1 MPLPMRANRWTDE
14 ILEGFRQRGDPLA
27 DETVKNLFQQGQVE
41 TANVLLKQLI
51 RNDQLVPEELP
62 EMLREYLLR
71 TARLP
76 DWADP
81 DLVRQGEALF
91 GRYGPQAVVS
101 LFCGALPA
109 SYAAAKGVQVI
120 HLTARLATDPFRR
133 IMETAQM
140 LIDVLAPDGLAPGGS
155 GIRSAQKVRL
165 MHAAVRH
172 LLLHSGEWNPEWGH
186 PINQEDLAGTL
197 VDFSYAVIVGLEK
210 LGCTLSRQEQNA
222 YVHCWKVVGHMMGL
236 EAAVLP
242 DDVEDCAALAEVIQR
257 RHFRASPEGQE
268 LTRALIQMAEHVTP
282 GDLFDGIAA
291 SLMRHILGEEISD
304 MLKVPPADWT
314 RHLIGPLSML
324 NRASD
329 ELGDHSRVVAKISE
343 LFGRKLVE
351 GMVWMNRGAGRPPF
365 RIPSTLRES
374 WKVQGR

>member
-1 MPLPMRANRWTDE
+1 MRANRWTDE
-14 ILEGFRQRGDPLA
+14 FLDGFRQRGDPLA

-41 TANVLLKQLI
+41 TANALMKHLI
-51 RNDQLVPEELP
+51 RNDQLVPDALP
-62 EMLREYLLR
+62 EMLREYLVR
-71 TARLP
+71 TEALP

-81 DLVRQGEALF
+81 GLVRQGEALF

-140 LIDVLAPDGLAPGGS
+140 LVDVLAPDGLAPGGS
-155 GIRSAQKVRL
+155 GIRIAQKVRL

-172 LLLHSGEWNPEWGH
+172 LLLESGQWNPEWGH

-197 VDFSYAVIVGLEK
+197 ADFSYTVILGLEK

-222 YVHCWKVVGHMMGL
+222 YLHCWKVVGHLMGL
-236 EAAVLP
+236 ETAVLP
-242 DDVEDCAALAEVIQR
+242 DDVEDCAALTAVIQR

-282 GDLFDGIAA
+282 GDLFDGLAA
-291 SLMRHILGEEISD
+291 SLMRHILGEEIAD
-304 MLKVPPADWT
+304 MLAVPPADWT
-314 RHLIGPLSML
+314 RHLIGPLAML
-324 NRASD
+324 GKASD
-329 ELGDHSRVVAKISE
+329 ELGDRSWVVAKLAE
-343 LFGRKLVE
+343 VFGRKLVE

-374 WKVQGR
+374 WNVRGR

>member
-1 MPLPMRANRWTDE
+1 MRANRWTDD
-14 ILEGFRQRGDPLA
+14 LLDGFRTRGDPLA

-41 TANVLLKQLI
+41 TANALLKQLI
-51 RNDQLVPEELP
+51 RNDQLVPGELP

-71 TARLP
+71 TEQLP

-81 DLVRQGEALF
+81 ALVRHGEALF

-120 HLTARLATDPFRR
+120 HLTARLVTDPFRR

-172 LLLHSGEWNPEWGH
+172 LLLESGQWNPAWGY
-186 PINQEDLAGTL
+186 PINQEDMAGTL

-210 LGCTLSRQEQNA
+210 LGCTLSREEQNA
-222 YVHCWKVVGHMMGL
+222 YLHCWKVVGHLMGL
-236 EAAVLP
+236 ETVALP
-242 DDVEDCAALAEVIQR
+242 EDIEDCAALAEAVQR

-268 LTRALIQMAEHVTP
+268 MTRALIQMAEHVTP
-282 GDLFDGIAA
+282 GNLFDGMAA
-291 SLMRHILGEEISD
+291 SLIRHILGEEVAD

-314 RHLIGPLSML
+314 RYLIGPLAML
-324 NRASD
+324 GRASD
-329 ELGDHSRVVAKISE
+329 ELGDHSRVVARLSE
-343 LFGRKLVE
+343 VFGRKLVE

-374 WKVQGR
+374 WNVQGR

>member
-1 MPLPMRANRWTDE
+1 MRQPMRANRWTDDF
-14 ILEGFRQRGDPLA
+14 LDGFRQRGDPLA
-27 DETVKNLFQQGQVE
+27 DETVKTLFQRGQVE
-41 TANVLLKQLI
+41 TANALLQQLI
-51 RNDQLVPEELP
+51 RNDQLVPDELP

-71 TARLP
+71 TEQLP
-76 DWADP
+76 TWADP
-81 DLVRQGEALF
+81 DTVRHGEALF

-109 SYAAAKGVQVI
+109 SYAAAHGVQVI

-172 LLLHSGEWNPEWGH
+172 LILESGQWNPEWGY

-210 LGCTLSRQEQNA
+210 LGCTLSREEQNA
-222 YVHCWKVVGHMMGL
+222 YLHCWKVVGHLMGL

-242 DDVEDCAALAEVIQR
+242 EDIEDCAALAEVVQR

-268 LTRALIQMAEHVTP
+268 MTRALIQMAEHVTP
-282 GDLFDGIAA
+282 GNLFDGMAA
-291 SLMRHILGEEISD
+291 SLIRHILGEEVAD

-314 RHLIGPLSML
+314 RYLIGPLAML
-324 NRASD
+324 GRASD
-329 ELGDHSRVVAKISE
+329 ELGDHSRVVARLAE
-343 LFGRKLVE
+343 VFGRKLVE

-365 RIPSTLRES
+365 RIPSKLRES
-374 WKVQGR
+374 WNVQGR

>member
-1 MPLPMRANRWTDE
+1 MRANRWTDE
-14 ILEGFRQRGDPLA
+14 ILDGFRQRGDPLA
-27 DETVKNLFQQGQVE
+27 DETVKSLFQRKQVE
-41 TANVLLKQLI
+41 TANALLKQLI
-51 RNDQLVPEELP
+51 RNDQLVPDTLP
-62 EMLREYLLR
+62 EMLREYLVR
-71 TARLP
+71 TEKLP

-120 HLTARLATDPFRR
+120 HLTARLASDPFRR

-140 LIDVLAPDGLAPGGS
+140 LIDVLAPDGLAPGGN

-172 LLLHSGEWNPEWGH
+172 LLLESGQWNPEWGH

-222 YVHCWKVVGHMMGL
+222 YLHCWKVVGHLMGL
-236 EAAVLP
+236 EKAVLP
-242 DDVEDCAALAEVIQR
+242 EDVEDCAALAEVVQR
-257 RHFRASPEGQE
+257 RHFRASREGQE
-268 LTRALIQMAEHVTP
+268 LTAALIQMAEHVTP
-282 GDLFDGIAA
+282 GDLFDGMAA
-291 SLMRHILGEEISD
+291 SLIRHILGEEIAD

-314 RHLIGPLSML
+314 RHLIGPMALL
-324 NRASD
+324 NKASD
-329 ELGDHSRVVAKISE
+329 ELGDHSRVVSKLAE

-365 RIPSTLRES
+365 RIPSALRES
-374 WKVQGR
+374 WNVQGR

>member
-1 MPLPMRANRWTDE
+1 MRANRWTDE
-14 ILEGFRQRGDPLA
+14 KLDGFRQRGDPLA

-51 RNDQLVPEELP
+51 RNDQLVPDTLP

-71 TARLP
+71 TEQLP

-81 DLVRQGEALF
+81 ALVRQGEALF

-172 LLLHSGEWNPEWGH
+172 LILESGQWNPEWGH

-197 VDFSYAVIVGLEK
+197 VDFSYAVIMGLEK

-222 YVHCWKVVGHMMGL
+222 YLHCWKVVGHMMGL

-242 DDVEDCAALAEVIQR
+242 EDVEDCVVLAEVIQR

-291 SLMRHILGEEISD
+291 SLMRHILGEEIAD

-314 RHLIGPLSML
+314 RHLIGPLAML
-324 NRASD
+324 SRASD
-329 ELGDHSRVVAKISE
+329 ELGDHSRVVARLSE
-343 LFGRKLVE
+343 VFGRKLVE

-365 RIPSTLRES
+365 RIPQTLRES
-374 WKVQGR
+374 WNVQGR

>member
-1 MPLPMRANRWTDE
+1 MPWPMRANRWTDD
-14 ILEGFRQRGDPLA
+14 LLDGFRLRGDPLA
-27 DETVKNLFQQGQVE
+27 DETVKNLFQRGQVE
-41 TANVLLKQLI
+41 TANSLLKQLI
-51 RNDQLVPEELP
+51 RNDQLVPHELP

-71 TARLP
+71 TEQLP

-81 DLVRQGEALF
+81 ELVRHGEALF

-172 LLLHSGEWNPEWGH
+172 LILESGQWNPEWGY

-222 YVHCWKVVGHMMGL
+222 YLHCWKVVGHLMGM
-236 EAAVLP
+236 EAAALP
-242 DDVEDCAALAEVIQR
+242 EDIEDCAALSEVVQR
-257 RHFRASPEGQE
+257 RHFRASLEGQE
-268 LTRALIQMAEHVTP
+268 MTRALIQMAEHVTP
-282 GDLFDGIAA
+282 GNLFDGMA
-291 SLMRHILGEEISD
+291 SSLIRHILGEEIAD

-314 RHLIGPLSML
+314 RHLIGPLAML
-324 NRASD
+324 GRASD
-329 ELGDHSRVVAKISE
+329 ELGDRSTVVARLAE
-343 LFGRKLVE
+343 VFGRKLVE

-374 WKVQGR
+374 WNVQGR

>member
-1 MPLPMRANRWTDE
+1 MHDNRWTDE
-14 ILEGFRQRGDPLA
+14 FLEGFRQKGDPLA
-27 DETVKNLFQQGQVE
+27 DETVKNLFRQGQVE
-41 TANVLLKQLI
+41 TANALMKQLI
-51 RNDQLVPEELP
+51 RNDQLVPDTLP
-62 EMLREYLLR
+62 APLREYLVR
-71 TARLP
+71 TERLP
-76 DWADP
+76 SWADP
-81 DLVRQGEALF
+81 ELIRHGESLF

-109 SYAAAKGVQVI
+109 SYAAAKGVRVI
-120 HLTARLATDPFRR
+120 HLTARLATNPFRR

-140 LIDVLAPDGLAPGGS
+140 LVDVLAPGGLEPGGA

-172 LLLHSGEWNPEWGH
+172 LILESGEWNPEWGH

-197 VDFSYAVIVGLEK
+197 VDFSYAVVVGMEK
-210 LGCTLSRQEQNA
+210 LGCTLSKREQDA
-222 YVHCWKVVGHMMGL
+222 YFHCWRVVGHVMGL
-236 EAAVLP
+236 DPAVLP
-242 DDVEDCAALAEVIQR
+242 EDMEDCAALAQAVQR

-282 GDLFDGIAA
+282 GDLFDGLAA
-291 SLMRHILGEEISD
+291 SLMRHILGEEIAE

-314 RHLIGPLSML
+314 RHLIGPLAL
-324 NRASD
+324 LGKASD
-329 ELGDHSRVVAKISE
+329 GLGDRSRAVAKLAE

-365 RIPSTLRES
+365 RIPQSLRES
-374 WKVQGR
+374 WNVEGR